1 MTALPEGRHLA
12 RKRFGQHFL
21 VDAGV
26 IRRIVDAVA
35 PREDDLM
42 AEIGPGLGAI
52 TRPLMERLRH
62 LHVIEIDRDIAAR
75 LRAEHDPAKVTIH
88 EGDALRFDFGMLG
101 DRLRLVGNLPYNIST
116 PLLFHVGAD
125 TARLQD
131 CHFML
136 QREVVERMVAE
147 PGGGE
152 YGRLSVMLQ
161 YRFSM
166 DRILDVPPDAFR
178 PPPKVQSAVVRM
190 IPVTPEVVAD
200 DHAMFS
206 ELVRRAFTQR
216 RKTLRNAVSGL
227 IDEAGIEE
235 AGLDPGDRPETIGV
249 AGFVR
254 AANVIVRRA
263 QIAG

>member
-1 MTALPEGRHLA
+1 MTALGGGHHLP

-21 VDAGV
+21 VDQGV
-26 IRRIVDAVA
+26 IRRIVDAIA
-35 PREDDLM
+35 PGEGDLM

-52 TRPLMERLRH
+52 TRPLLAHLRH

-75 LRAEHDPAKVTIH
+75 LRNEHDPEKVTVH
-88 EGDALRFDFGMLG
+88 EGDALRFDFSTLG
-101 DRLRLVGNLPYNIST
+101 DGLRLVGNLPYNIST
-116 PLLFHVGAD
+116 PLLFHVGTD
-125 TARLQD
+125 TTRLRD

-147 PGGGE
+147 PGGGD

-161 YRFSM
+161 YRFAM
-166 DRILDVPPDAFR
+166 DRIIDVSPDAFK

-190 IPVTPEVVAD
+190 IPIKPEVVAD

-216 RKTLRNAVSGL
+216 RKTLRNAVGGMLDESGL
-227 IDEAGIEE
+227 AE

-254 AANVIVRRA
+254 AANVAARRGKEL
-263 QIAG
+263 I

>member
-1 MTALPEGRHLA
+1 
-12 RKRFGQHFL
+12 
-21 VDAGV
+21 
-26 IRRIVDAVA
+26 
-35 PREDDLM
+35 
-42 AEIGPGLGAI
+42 
-52 TRPLMERLRH
+52 
-62 LHVIEIDRDIAAR
+62 
-75 LRAEHDPAKVTIH
+75 
-88 EGDALRFDFGMLG
+88 
-101 DRLRLVGNLPYNIST
+101 
-116 PLLFHVGAD
+116 VGAD
-125 TARLQD
+125 TTRLLD

-166 DRILDVPPDAFR
+166 DSIIDVPPDAFR

-263 QIAG
+263 QITG

>member
-52 TRPLMERLRH
+52 TRPLLERLRH

-88 EGDALRFDFGMLG
+88 EGDALRFDFSTLG

-125 TARLQD
+125 TSRLRD

-166 DRILDVPPDAFR
+166 DRIIDVPPDAFR

-249 AGFVR
+249 EGFVR

-263 QIAG
+263 QVAG